1 LEDLVA
7 YIGDSGD
14 YHDLV
19 ALGIV
24 HYQFET
30 IHPFGDGNGRLGRL
44 LITLQLIQQ
53 GYLSEPHLYPSAYFN
68 EHKLEYVTKMRAVSE
83 EGAWEPWLQFFVD
96 GIRQQAADAVT
107 RTDELGSLRNEYEAR
122 YGHEKTA
129 TDRLAMRLFQYS
141 HLTTNEVV
149 ELLDVS
155 HQTARNAIQD
165 LEDEGVLQETTGKG
179 RYQEFKAV
187 DIFDILTRSF
197 EEP

>member
-1 LEDLVA
+1 
-7 YIGDSGD
+7 
-14 YHDLV
+14 
-19 ALGIV
+19 
-24 HYQFET
+24 
-30 IHPFGDGNGRLGRL
+30 L

-53 GYLSEPHLYPSAYFN
+53 GYLTEPYLYPSAYFN
-68 EHKLEYVTKMRAVSE
+68 EHKIEYVNRMRAVSE

-107 RTDELGSLRNEYEAR
+107 RTDELRGLRREYEAR

-129 TDRLAMRLFQYS
+129 TDRLAMRLFQYPYV
-141 HLTTNEVV
+141 TTNEVE

-155 HQTARNAIQD
+155 HQTARNAIQA
-165 LEDEGVLQETTGKG
+165 LEGEGVLQETTGKE